1 MTTHCTRSTGRRT
14 RPPGIAGRWL
24 ILTALALGSCASPT
38 YDEVRAEWPAIRPGS
53 GRLVFL
59 GDNFGWYGLLEGVS
73 WKPTLSIDGH
83 VLDVDNGSGV
93 YFAADAP
100 VGKRVI
106 AVDGME
112 TLTVLV
118 QEKMTK
124 YVEMQRYSVPNDE
137 FSTRNANY
145 RLRLV
150 QLSEAHAKPR
160 LDALEWCGFA
170 E

>member
-1 MTTHCTRSTGRRT
+1 MTTHFPRSGRRGPT
-14 RPPGIAGRWL
+14 PAFARRWL
-24 ILTALALGSCASPT
+24 VLAALALAACASPT
-38 YDEVRAEWPAIRPGS
+38 YDEVRSEWPPIQPGS
-53 GRLVFL
+53 GRIVFL

-73 WKPTLSIDGH
+73 WSPKLSIDGR
-83 VLDVDNGSGV
+83 VLEVDNDEGV

-106 AVDGME
+106 AIDGME

-118 QEKMTK
+118 QEHVTK

-137 FSTRNANY
+137 FSTRNVNY

-150 QLSEAHAKPR
+150 QLSEAHATPR
-160 LDALEWCGFA
+160 LARLEWRGFA

>member
-1 MTTHCTRSTGRRT
+1 MTTHGTRSDGRG
-14 RPPGIAGRWL
+14 PLPAIARRGL
-24 ILTALALGSCASPT
+24 VLAALALAACASPT
-38 YDEVRAEWPAIRPGS
+38 YDEVRSEWPAIRPGT
-53 GRLVFL
+53 GRIVFL

-73 WKPTLSIDGH
+73 WSPKLSIDGR
-83 VLDVDNGSGV
+83 VLDVDNDSGV

-118 QEKMTK
+118 QENVTK
-124 YVEMQRYSVPNDE
+124 YVEMQRYSVVNDE

-150 QLSEAHAKPR
+150 QLSEAHALPR
-160 LDALEWCGFA
+160 LDRLEWRGFA